1 MKEFMD
7 NFIEAIK
14 ANRNEL
20 ELGIASVVGGVVFK
34 SLVTA
39 SHATYETEVTAGGK
53 TISGGK
59 TKTK

>member
-1 MKEFMD
+1 MKEFMT
-7 NFIEAIK
+7 NFVEAIK
-14 ANRNEL
+14 SNRNEL

-53 TISGGK
+53 TISSGK

>member
-1 MKEFMD
+1 MKEFMS
-7 NFIEAIK
+7 NFINAIK
-14 ANRNEL
+14 SNRNEL

-39 SHATYETEVTAGGK
+39 SHATYETEVTAGEK
-53 TISGGK
+53 TISSTK

>member
-1 MKEFMD
+1 MKDFMM
-7 NFIEAIK
+7 NFIGALK
-14 ANRNEL
+14 SNRSEL

-39 SHATYETEVTAGGK
+39 GHTTYETEITTGGK
-53 TISGGK
+53 TVTNTK

>member
-1 MKEFMD
+1 MKDFLN

-14 ANRNEL
+14 GSRNEL

-39 SHATYETEVTAGGK
+39 GHATYETEITAGGK
-53 TISGGK
+53 TVSTSK

>member
-1 MKEFMD
+1 MKEFMS

-14 ANRNEL
+14 SNRNEL

-39 SHATYETEVTAGGK
+39 SHATYETEITAGGK
-53 TISGGK
+53 TVSTGK

>member
-1 MKEFMD
+1 MKEFMG

>member
-1 MKEFMD
+1 MKEFMS
-7 NFIEAIK
+7 NFINAIK
-14 ANRNEL
+14 SNRNEL

-34 SLVTA
+34 SLVAA

-53 TISGGK
+53 TISSTK

>member
-1 MKEFMD
+1 MKEFMS
-7 NFIEAIK
+7 NFINAIK
-14 ANRNEL
+14 SNRNEL

-39 SHATYETEVTAGGK
+39 SHATYETEATAGGK
-53 TISGGK
+53 TISSTK

>member
-1 MKEFMD
+1 MKEFMS
-7 NFIEAIK
+7 NFINAIK
-14 ANRNEL
+14 SNRNEL

-39 SHATYETEVTAGGK
+39 SHATYETEVTADGL
-53 TISGGK
+53 TISSTK